1 MKRAVFLYNP
11 NAGRGVASAKVIVEG
26 SANIWKSAG
35 WDCALVATT
44 GPGSATEQTREI
56 LERGCEVLFACGGDG
71 TVHEVLQSLVGSTS
85 ETALGIVPLGTG
97 NVVAI
102 NLGLPAFTPR
112 AAAMQLEFTPRR
124 VAAGVMSSTA
134 NKSASDSRYF
144 IAAAGLGLHA
154 RMMAEA
160 NSAAKHRGGMTA
172 YYRSG
177 FRLLLREP
185 LVKFSAKITT
195 PTGDVQSHECYE
207 LLALKI
213 RQFGGIV
220 RRWRPGSSLEDSHL
234 TLMLT
239 KTAARARVCLGA
251 VRCMIGG
258 SPQIRGVEMIPATRV
273 TCTALSSSEVI
284 GEVDGEVFGELPAEL
299 AIVPGAISLLMPPRS

>member
-11 NAGRGVASAKVIVEG
+11 NAGRGYASARDIAQA
-26 SANIWKSAG
+26 SADIWKSSG
-35 WDCALVATT
+35 WECLLVATT
-44 GPGSATEQTREI
+44 SPGSATEQSREI

-85 ETALGIVPLGTG
+85 DTALGIVPLGTG

-102 NLGLPAFTPR
+102 NLGLPACNPR

-185 LVKFSAKITT
+185 LVKFSAQLTT
-195 PTGDVQSHECYE
+195 LSGDVQSHECYE

-220 RRWRPGSSLEDSHL
+220 RRWRPGSSLEDPHL

-239 KTAARARVCLGA
+239 KTAARARICLGA

-258 SPQIRGVEMIPATRV
+258 SPRIRGVEMISAKQVRCAPLGST
-273 TCTALSSSEVI
+273 EVL
-284 GEVDGEVFGELPAEL
+284 GETDGEVFGKLPAEL
-299 AIVPGAISLLMPPRS
+299 AIVPNAFSLLMPPRS